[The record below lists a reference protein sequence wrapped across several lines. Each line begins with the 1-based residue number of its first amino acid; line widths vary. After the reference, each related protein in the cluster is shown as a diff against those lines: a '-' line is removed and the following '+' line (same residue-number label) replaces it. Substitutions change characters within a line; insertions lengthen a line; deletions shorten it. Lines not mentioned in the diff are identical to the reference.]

1 MSARQTVRRTVRAL
15 VSCAVLAFIACSEPV
30 APVQPDAETQLV
42 RGADGSFA
50 PTPVFADAPD
60 GAPLARPVLRFARWA
75 PALASYDTS
84 FAAVV
89 GTASTHQVMF
99 KGTSIPFLKLE
110 LPASAVFFDAN
121 GVALPAGTSVAVRT
135 QIDRVNAAVRFG
147 PHGTTFSE
155 RSAKVSLNYF
165 ALDLGGRRADQLAIW
180 YQPDDMTAW
189 DQQATKLD
197 MELWWLSASIAH
209 FSNYAVSY

>member
-1 MSARQTVRRTVRAL
+1 MSARLTVRRTVRAL

-30 APVQPDAETQLV
+30 APVKSDAETRLV
-42 RGADGSFA
+42 VGADGSIA
-50 PTPVFADAPD
+50 PMPVFADAPD
-60 GAPLARPVLRFARWA
+60 GAPLARPVLKFAKWA

-84 FAAVV
+84 FAVVV
-89 GTASTHQVMF
+89 GTASTHLVMF
-99 KGTSIPFLKLE
+99 KGTSIPFLKLD
-110 LPASAVFFDAN
+110 LPSSAVFYDGN
-121 GVALPAGTSVAVRT
+121 GVALPAGTKVAVRT
-135 QIDRVNAAVRFG
+135 QIDQVNAAVRFG
-147 PHGTTFSE
+147 PHGTSFAE

-165 ALDLGGRRADQLAIW
+165 GLDLGGRRADQLAIW

-197 MELWWLSASIAH
+197 MELWWLTASIPH